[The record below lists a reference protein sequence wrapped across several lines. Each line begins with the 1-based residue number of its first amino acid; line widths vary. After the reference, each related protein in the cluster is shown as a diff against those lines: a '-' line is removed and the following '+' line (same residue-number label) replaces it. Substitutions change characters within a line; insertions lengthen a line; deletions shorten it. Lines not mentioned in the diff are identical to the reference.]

1 MLNLQARC
9 QGRGDKTV
17 GDGECRESHG
27 SVGRLS
33 LRFMGQ
39 SGGGGV
45 KMGQNDGD
53 SEFVLVLLVL
63 LQIS

>member
-9 QGRGDKTV
+9 RGDTTANGV
-17 GDGECRESHG
+17 CRGSHG
-27 SVGRLS
+27 AVGRLS
-33 LRFMGQ
+33 LGFTGQ
-39 SGGGGV
+39 SVGGGV